1 MLLPLIF
8 LPLPQSQTPSKPYKI
23 KMKESKPLT
32 YTKIQTHIK
41 AHEITVA
48 NKSLPGQPPQGQ
60 SSQQQP
66 EAGVI

>member
-8 LPLPQSQTPSKPYKI
+8 LPLPQSQTTSKPYKI
-23 KMKESKPLT
+23 KMKESNPQT

-41 AHEITVA
+41 AREITVA
-48 NKSLPGQPPQGQ
+48 NKSLPGQLSQVK

>member
-41 AHEITVA
+41 TREITEA
-48 NKSLPGQPPQGQ
+48 NKSLPRQLSQVQ
-60 SSQQQP
+60 SNQQQP